1 MSGYSTCPTKQDVT
15 TTKERMVFDASKKP
29 HPLAYSVNECMFTG
43 PPLQPLLWDIMVR
56 AIPVVKAFLAPGC
69 LPIPAEEHLRFTRV
83 PFGAEASP
91 LMLGA
96 IIQYHIVMMFFE
108 LFLLRN
114 ISELNNNTVLPRP
127 TTNGI
132 GKHGSSFE
140 GQHILHVDNVMQTG
154 SDLLELEKF
163 KREATEVLESGKF
176 LLHKWELKREKL
188 DTDEVEAVN
197 NY

>member
-1 MSGYSTCPTKQDVT
+1 
-15 TTKERMVFDASKKP
+15 
-29 HPLAYSVNECMFTG
+29 MF
-43 PPLQPLLWDIMVR
+43 I
-56 AIPVVKAFLAPGC
+56 
-69 LPIPAEEHLRFTRV
+69 
-83 PFGAEASP
+83 
-91 LMLGA
+91 
-96 IIQYHIVMMFFE
+96 E